1 MVVVEERD
9 IFCFFTPAPPCS
21 NRVLGNPRE
30 DELKGEDPERLC
42 LNFEGREPSVSF
54 GKNVFFFGGNLDFF
68 LYPSRDICARE
79 KSKNIFINIF
89 KRKKKYSKILTF

>member
-30 DELKGEDPERLC
+30 D
-42 LNFEGREPSVSF
+42 GRVKIP
-54 GKNVFFFGGNLDFF
+54 
-68 LYPSRDICARE
+68 RDCV
-79 KSKNIFINIF
+79 
-89 KRKKKYSKILTF
+89 